1 MTDALLTL
9 FKYIKAETGDEPSQA
24 EVADALQSYFILN
37 EIGNQIKFQR
47 KKQVPLSPPENAPK
61 DPFWKMNMKAGP
73 PKNSFVRVGLF
84 DENIREA
91 LMVVKQFVKDSGVAE
106 PNEAEIAFSLKSSF
120 ILSEIKSQ
128 IDWQR
133 NGQQKS

>member
-1 MTDALLTL
+1 MTDAMLTL

-47 KKQVPLSPPENAPK
+47 KKQVPLSPPENASK
-61 DPFWKMNMKAGP
+61 DPFWKMNMKTGP

-91 LMVVKQFVKDSGVAE
+91 LMAVKRFVEDSGAAE
-106 PNEAEIAFSLKSSF
+106 PNEAEIALSLKSSF
-120 ILSEIKSQ
+120 ILSEIKGQ

-133 NGQQKS
+133 NSQQKS